1 VRRAALEAFDFSR
14 LRPGQEEA
22 LLALLQGRDTLAVM
36 PTGSGKS
43 AIYQLA
49 GQLLDGCTV
58 VVSPLI
64 ALQKD
69 QVDGIGS
76 HLGQARPINSS
87 MGAAARRRAL
97 AELRA
102 GELEYA
108 FVAPEQLVN
117 PETFDAVRAADVGL
131 FVVDEA
137 HCISQ
142 WGHDFRPDYL
152 KLGPVVDA
160 LDQPLVLA
168 LTATASPPVRDEIVE
183 LLHMDD
189 PAVVVAGFAR
199 PNIRLEV
206 CTVPDHDAAVA
217 ALVER
222 SRSLRGTGIVYVA
235 TRRRADALAEVLDTT
250 RRPALAYHAGLATG
264 RRDAVHERFLDRAP
278 AIVVATTAFGMGID
292 APHVRFV
299 LHADAPDSLD
309 SYYQELGRAG
319 RDGEPADA
327 VLFHGFRDGGARRFQ
342 AGADATRAAMMTR
355 YVETRSCRWQLLLSY
370 FGQVGDGP
378 CGRCDNCVAPRPRA
392 KANGNG
398 NGGTDTGTDTG
409 TESGTRRG
417 RSRAPRHPHPVDSRV
432 THGAWGD
439 GRVLAYDGDTMT
451 VLFDEAG
458 YRTLSVD
465 LVKANGLLRP
475 VGDPGTGAD
484 TDPEAAPA

>member
-14 LRPGQEEA
+14 LRPGQEDA
-22 LLALLQGRDTLAVM
+22 LLALLRGRDTLAVM

-69 QVDGIGS
+69 QVDGIGA
-76 HLGQARPINSS
+76 HLGQARQINSS
-87 MGAAARRRAL
+87 MGAPARRRAL

-117 PETFDAVRAADVGL
+117 PETFEAVRAADISL

-152 KLGPVVDA
+152 RLGPIADA

-183 LLHMDD
+183 LLHMRD

-206 CTVPDHDAAVA
+206 RTVPEREGAVA

-222 SRSLRGTGIVYVA
+222 AQSLQGTGIVYVA
-235 TRRRADALAEVLDTT
+235 TRRHADQLAEQLGT
-250 RRPALAYHAGLATG
+250 RKRPALAYHAGLATR

-278 AIVVATTAFGMGID
+278 VIVVATTAFGMGID

-299 LHADAPDSLD
+299 LHADAPESLD

-319 RDGEPADA
+319 RDGKPADA
-327 VLFHGFRDGGARRFQ
+327 VLFHGFRDGTARRFQ
-342 AGADATRAAMMTR
+342 AGTDATRAAMMNR
-355 YVETRSCRWQLLLSY
+355 YIESRSCRWQLLLSY
-370 FGQVGDGP
+370 FGQVGDKP
-378 CGRCDNCVAPRPRA
+378 CGRCDNCAAAR
-392 KANGNG
+392 KG
-398 NGGTDTGTDTG
+398 
-409 TESGTRRG
+409 RG
-417 RSRAPRHPHPVDSRV
+417 RSRSSPRDQAGGGSGRRNGRASASGQSQRHPHPVDARV
-432 THGAWGD
+432 THASWGT
-439 GRVLAYDGDTMT
+439 GRVLSYDGDTMT
-451 VLFDEAG
+451 VLFDGAG

-465 LVKANGLLRP
+465 LVRTKDLLQP
-475 VGDPGTGAD
+475 AGDPDAD
-484 TDPEAAPA
+484 PDPAPA